1 MTRRFALMFA
11 ALTSAAPAF
20 AQDAKPLHLFQDE
33 REYFNEIADE
43 VCEGELSRWE
53 ELVTRGNTID
63 AFSPQAAVA
72 LGWIMTNEDCRG
84 NPITDDMERV
94 QYRLNLHAA
103 AHGYPIAM
111 WNLAHMLI
119 IGDGTDPDPSR
130 GARLAIKAAEAGY
143 YPAAAN
149 LAEQLSTGEYM
160 PRNLKLAVRLIE
172 FAEENGVSGE
182 ALRNAKQAYRDA
194 LWE

>member
-1 MTRRFALMFA
+1 MTRFFSLTIAALM
-11 ALTSAAPAF
+11 SAGPLM
-20 AQDAKPLHLFQDE
+20 AQEAKPLHLFQDE

-43 VCEGELSRWE
+43 VCEGELSRWD

-72 LGWIMTNEDCRG
+72 LGWIMTNEDCRSVS
-84 NPITDDMERV
+84 ITEDMEKV

-111 WNLAHMLI
+111 WNQAYMLI
-119 IGDGTDPDPSR
+119 IGEGTDPDPGR
-130 GARLAIKAAEAGY
+130 GAQLAIKAAEAGY

-149 LAEQLSTGEYM
+149 LAEHLSTGEYM

-182 ALRNAKQAYRDA
+182 ALRKAKQAYRDA
-194 LWE
+194 IRE